1 MNYTREQTLGYDE
14 TTPVLIVGGS
24 LVGLS
29 TSLFLSW
36 HGIPSLLVERHAGT
50 SPHPRAFNFNMRTM
64 ELFRSVGVE
73 DAVRRKAP
81 PDFQNSGILQAE
93 SLAGKELR
101 WISQDTT
108 GSTLSPVP
116 GCIIGQDALEPVLR
130 ARAEELGG
138 DLRFQTECV
147 SFEQDATGVS
157 AVIRDRTSGRERTVR
172 ARYLV
177 AADGNHSTIR
187 QQLGTK
193 TYGPGSLGHQLSIL
207 FSADVQGPLRGR
219 RLVVCFVNNPEVRK
233 GTSLVFARNGQGFAL
248 FTPYYPEK
256 GEREDEFVGE
266 RGIALVR
273 GAVGVPDLPVEISN
287 VRPWEVA
294 AWAAACFQHERV
306 FLVGDAAHVTPPA
319 GAFGANTGIADASN
333 LAWKLAMTLQ
343 GLAHPA
349 LLATY
354 STERQPVARHTVEQS
369 FAMFARFA
377 PPTVQHPPIPL
388 VDYASVAFG
397 YRYSVAPLSD
407 ADADANWYEDPYQP
421 SGQPGTHA
429 AHVVLQRHGQDGQ
442 PCSTL
447 DLFGQHCVLL
457 TSSQGDTW
465 QQAAQ
470 RLAERRLP
478 LAVYRIGEQGDFDD
492 VEGRFLHAYGLSASG
507 AVLVRPDGFIA
518 WRAASSV
525 AHPEPVLEH
534 ALASLLGWSSQ
545 WELCSGPSIIPDLRS
560 HEDTF
565 SKMSFK

>member
-1 MNYTREQTLGYDE
+1 MNDTHASMLGYDE

-36 HGIPSLLVERHAGT
+36 HGIPSLLVERHAGI

-73 DAVRRKAP
+73 EAVRKAEP
-81 PDFQNSGILQAE
+81 PGFRNSSVLQAE

-108 GSTLSPVP
+108 GSTLSPVQ
-116 GCIIGQDALEPVLR
+116 GSITGQDLMEPILR

-157 AVIRDRTSGRERTVR
+157 AVIRDRTSGKERTVR

-187 QQLGTK
+187 QQLGIEVD
-193 TYGPGSLGHQLSIL
+193 GPGVQGHQLSLL
-207 FSADVQGPLRGR
+207 FSANIQEALRGR
-219 RLVVCFVNNPEVRK
+219 RIAICFVNNPTIQG
-233 GTSLVFARNGQGFAL
+233 GTLILARGEGRGYGLYAH
-248 FTPYYPEK
+248 YHPEK

-273 GAVGVPDLPVEISN
+273 GAIGMPDLPVEISN

-294 AWAAACFQHERV
+294 AWTAACFQHERV

-333 LAWKLAMTLQ
+333 LAWKLALTLQ
-343 GLAHPA
+343 GLAHPT

-377 PPTVQHPPIPL
+377 APTVQRPPVAA

-397 YRYSVAPLSD
+397 YRYPVAPLPD
-407 ADADANWYEDPYQP
+407 ADWYEDPYQP

-457 TSSQGDTW
+457 TGAKGATW

-492 VEGRFLHAYGLSASG
+492 VEGRFLHAYGLSATG

-518 WRAASSV
+518 WQAASSV
-525 AHPEPVLEH
+525 AYPEPVLEH
-534 ALASLLGWSSQ
+534 ALASLLGYHLPQYRTSQ
-545 WELCSGPSIIPDLRS
+545 
-560 HEDTF
+560 
-565 SKMSFK
+565 SFTHSMENPATSRGDRLSTC